1 LPIFALDKTARK
13 GLYLQKGLWNAKHFQ
28 PQPPLIAKIEA
39 KGRKGTTR
47 MTMLE
52 DSREPEPVRGLPYHE
67 PEVREAEEN
76 LRVIRELMERSTKYS
91 TFSGLSGILA
101 GAYSIVGCLVTYMF
115 NQRPAY
121 ADSFRVPFLITWSAV
136 IALAIGTD
144 YLLMKRRAARVGKR
158 IVSRLGKQMVYAAGP
173 GLGAGALL
181 TLWLVQH
188 SMLSDVYSIWMLC
201 YGIAVCAVGQFS
213 QREVKFLGVAFLLAG
228 ALTLLVPPLGLPMMA
243 LAFGG
248 FHIVYALVI
257 SRKDGW

>member
-1 LPIFALDKTARK
+1 
-13 GLYLQKGLWNAKHFQ
+13 
-28 PQPPLIAKIEA
+28 
-39 KGRKGTTR
+39 

-52 DSREPEPVRGLPYHE
+52 DSREPEPARGLPYHE

-101 GAYSIVGCLVTYMF
+101 GAYSIAGCLVTHALH
-115 NQRPAY
+115 QLPTHT
-121 ADSFRVPFLITWSAV
+121 DGFRVPFLITWSLV

-173 GLGAGALL
+173 GLGTGALL

-188 SMLSDVYSIWMLC
+188 SLLREVYPVWMLC

-213 QREVKFLGVAFLLAG
+213 QREVKFLGVGFLLAG
-228 ALTLLVPPLGLPMMA
+228 GLTLLVPALGLPMMA
-243 LAFGG
+243 VAFGG
-248 FHIVYALVI
+248 FHIAYALVI